1 MGACASAIGKAQK
14 PRERLDVTSPP
25 PISPSRTSTVVESRP
40 SIEERRLKK
49 HTLSAGLASL
59 GVPGFRRGSRDSGKL
74 ASQDSTTMASKVTG
88 PTALPERRQVG
99 DKEKF
104 GRIRAEEHDRD
115 IEAEIERHEEYRE
128 KTDSDREM
136 IKQALKGNLVCSSL
150 NEAEIEA
157 LSEAMQFYV
166 FRQAEAVCQQGALGS
181 HFFIIHSGQFEVL
194 VNGKVVNHMKK
205 GKAFGEIALIHNTP
219 RSASVVAATDG
230 GVWGVQRATF
240 RNILKMLS
248 TRNFTENRAFLE
260 SVKIFEMLT
269 EAQKTMIT
277 NALVVESF
285 VDGQNI
291 VKEGEKGD
299 VLYIIKQGR
308 AKVVIRGTVIR
319 ELSKGDYFGERA
331 LLYDEPRSATI
342 TSVGPTICVSIGR
355 DLLQKV
361 LGNLQHVLFRNVMLI
376 ALQNNKVFQQF
387 TEEQLGALIEAAVVK
402 DYPENYTILDRETRA
417 RGVRF
422 FIVLEGDVLVSREGK
437 KIGKLERGQSF
448 GEEYVLQP
456 NRPFQHRVDSISNS
470 KLALLTSTAL
480 ASSLGSSDI
489 DETLDYN
496 NKRSIIKK
504 MYIFR
509 YLSEQQMDLLI
520 RAFKTVRFGTGECVI
535 REGETGSRFFIIK
548 SGEVAVMKGG
558 KKLRTCGRHDY
569 FGERALLYDEPR
581 TATIEATSKE
591 VDLWVVE
598 KSIFLQFIQ
607 GPMLS
612 HLEERIRLQDTR
624 VAFSELAVQRII
636 GRGTFGT
643 VKLVRHRP
651 TGTRYALK
659 CVGRKSIIQLNQQDH
674 IRLEREILAENDH
687 PFIIKL
693 VRTFRDGEFLYF
705 LTELI
710 TGGELYDAIRKL
722 GLLTRSQSQF
732 YLASIILAIEYLHE
746 RNIAYRDLKPE
757 NILLDSQGYIKLI
770 DFGCAKKISGRC
782 YTFVGTPHY
791 MAPEV
796 ILGKGY
802 TATADIWAFG
812 VCLYEFMC
820 GPLPF
825 GNDAE
830 DQLEIFRDILTGKLV
845 FPHYVVDQDAIN
857 LMKRLLCRLPEVR
870 IGCSINGYKDI
881 KDHAFFRD
889 FDWDKLLGRGI
900 TPPLVP
906 QGEVYAEDTVEAPPE
921 EEEAAPPGGPEL
933 EEEYDWDKEFQGD
946 EGLG

>member
-1 MGACASAIGKAQK
+1 MRQDVVSNDHRGVSNNNGKRSVHSTLLPSNVTPAVVTPEKAVAPPASSSATADEEDD
-14 PRERLDVTSPP
+14 RR
-25 PISPSRTSTVVESRP
+25 VEKDR
-40 SIEERRLKK
+40 
-49 HTLSAGLASL
+49 
-59 GVPGFRRGSRDSGKL
+59 
-74 ASQDSTTMASKVTG
+74 
-88 PTALPERRQVG
+88 
-99 DKEKF
+99 F
-104 GRIRAEEHDRD
+104 GRIRGDHGDLEV
-115 IEAEIERHEEYRE
+115 EAQIDLHEEPRE
-128 KTDSDREM
+128 KTESDREL
-136 IKQALKGNLVCSSL
+136 IKQALKGNLVCASL

-157 LSEAMQFYV
+157 LCEAMRFYV
-166 FRQAEAVCQQGALGS
+166 FSQNELVCQQGAMGA
-181 HFFIIHSGQFEVL
+181 HFFIIHSGQFDVS
-194 VNGKVVNHMKK
+194 VNGQVVNTMKK

-219 RSASVVAATDG
+219 RSATVKAVTDG
-230 GVWGVQRATF
+230 AVWGVQRNAF
-240 RNILKMLS
+240 RNILKQLS
-248 TRNFTENRAFLE
+248 SRNFSENRAFQE

-299 VLYIIKQGR
+299 VLYIVKSGK
-308 AKVVIRGTVIR
+308 AKVTIRGQLVR
-319 ELSKGDYFGERA
+319 ELTKGDYFGERA

-342 TSVGPTICVSIGR
+342 TSVGNTVCVSIGR

-376 ALQNNKVFQQF
+376 ALQNSSVFQQF

-422 FIVLEGDVLVSREGK
+422 FIVLEGDVLVSLDGK
-437 KIGKLERGQSF
+437 KVGKLERGRSF
-448 GEEYVLQP
+448 GEAYVLHP
-456 NRPFQHRVDSISNS
+456 NKPFQHRVDSITPA
-470 KLALLTSTAL
+470 KVALLTSAAL
-480 ASSLGSSDI
+480 AASLGSSDI

-496 NKRSIIKK
+496 NKRGIIKK

-509 YLSEQQMDLLI
+509 YLSDQQMDMLV
-520 RAFKTVRFGTGECVI
+520 RAFKTVRFSMGESII
-535 REGETGSRFFIIK
+535 REGEVGSRFFIIK
-548 SGEVAVMKGG
+548 SGEVVILKNG

-581 TATIEATSKE
+581 TASVEAASKD

-598 KSIFLQFIQ
+598 KALFLQFIH
-607 GPMLS
+607 GPMLQ
-612 HLEERIRLQDTR
+612 HLEDRIRLQDTR
-624 VAFSELAVQRII
+624 VRFEELQVIKII

-643 VKLVRHRP
+643 VKLVLHTP
-651 TGTRYALK
+651 TNTRYALK
-659 CVGRKSIIQLNQQDH
+659 CVARKSVVQLNQQEH

-693 VRTFRDGEFLYF
+693 VRTFRDKSYLYF

-722 GLLTRSQSQF
+722 GLLSRSQSQF
-732 YLASIILAIEYLHE
+732 YLASIIVAIEYLHE

-757 NILLDSQGYIKLI
+757 NIMLDSQGYIKLI
-770 DFGCAKKISGRC
+770 DFGCAKKMQGRC

-802 TATADIWAFG
+802 SSTADIWALG
-812 VCLYEFMC
+812 VCLFEFMC

-845 FPHYVVDQDAIN
+845 FPHYVSDQDAIN

-881 KDHAFFRD
+881 KEHAFFRD
-889 FDWDKLLGRGI
+889 FDWDKLLGRGL

-906 QGEVYAEDTVEAPPE
+906 AGEVYAEEDE
-921 EEEAAPPGGPEL
+921 EEEESNRQHNNNNRAKEEEEDDDEL
-933 EEEYDWDKEFQGD
+933 EECYDWDKDF
-946 EGLG
+946 